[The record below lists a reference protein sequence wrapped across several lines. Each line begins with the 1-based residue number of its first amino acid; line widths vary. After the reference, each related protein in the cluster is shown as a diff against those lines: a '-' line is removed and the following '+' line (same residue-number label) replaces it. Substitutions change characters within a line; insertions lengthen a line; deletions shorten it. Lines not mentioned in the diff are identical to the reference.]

1 MALHC
6 MSNILCHLSEHI
18 YQLDYDTTS
27 TKEGFNYFGVLHTTP
42 LFRFYFTVKDS
53 KILFSPHKTETDRQD
68 AITNAIL
75 DSESRK

>member
-1 MALHC
+1 MALQGMC
-6 MSNILCHLSEHI
+6 NIFCNIDEHS
-18 YQLDYDTTS
+18 YKLDYDKTS

-53 KILFSPHKTETDRQD
+53 KILFSPHRTETGRQD

-75 DSESRK
+75 NSELTK